1 MTESRAF
8 NYSKLF
14 AADAPIST
22 RSENLHAKYDFAVAY
37 PDPDTLPLNELID
50 SLKTA
55 IDREGRD
62 LAYYPSPLGLPALRQ
77 LVSEKLSRDRDIH
90 VSAEEIVLTSGSGE
104 AILMLIQA
112 LTNPGDVVLTEE
124 YVYSGTLRQMKLFG
138 SDVRSVPC
146 DDDGLIPQALEDVIR
161 KAESENK
168 PIKYL

>member
-1 MTESRAF
+1 MRESRNF
-8 NYSKLF
+8 NYSDLF
-14 AADAPIST
+14 ASNSPITT

-77 LVSEKLSRDRDIH
+77 LVSDKLARDRDIH

-112 LTNPGDVVLTEE
+112 PVSYTHLTLPT
-124 YVYSGTLRQMKLFG
+124 
-138 SDVRSVPC
+138 SDLV
-146 DDDGLIPQALEDVIR
+146 
-161 KAESENK
+161 
-168 PIKYL
+168 